1 MNKIK
6 LASEPMTNIDKV
18 AIGISYLKSLLSILT
33 DGFDIL
39 HDIGDENAKKE
50 QLVVLENLCYLSKD
64 IACNTDEWLTEA
76 IKEIDYE
83 PNKTCVSALANQR
96 NDN

>member
-18 AIGISYLKSLLSILT
+18 AIGISYLKSLSSILT

-39 HDIGDENAKKE
+39 HDIGDENAKK
-50 QLVVLENLCYLSKD
+50 NNSWY
-64 IACNTDEWLTEA
+64 
-76 IKEIDYE
+76 
-83 PNKTCVSALANQR
+83 
-96 NDN
+96 

>member
-18 AIGISYLKSLLSILT
+18 AIGISYLKSLSSILT

-39 HDIGDENAKKE
+39 RNIGDENAKKRTTRGTGKFML
-50 QLVVLENLCYLSKD
+50 LVKRHCL
-64 IACNTDEWLTEA
+64 
-76 IKEIDYE
+76 
-83 PNKTCVSALANQR
+83 
-96 NDN
+96 